1 MWKDIFLILKRYSWL
16 CFPADSAFRRAL
28 ATVARNGHLVTDWTT
43 LSRYLGLDEL
53 DIETIAVTTTT
64 AITTTTTTTAALD
77 IETIAYRYSG
87 VRERCYQ
94 SLMRWTDIANKTG
107 KRLTVTTLL
116 QVLRRCNSHKLA
128 GTKMSNN
135 SLHKAVFTLWYAYGV
150 HVRRTCMTY
159 MFAVAYTPHMHVVWA
174 CLKQRVCK

>member
-43 LSRYLGLDEL
+43 LSRYLGLDE
-53 DIETIAVTTTT
+53 
-64 AITTTTTTTAALD
+64 LD